1 MKKILCLIDIL
12 GIGGGAER
20 QIAGLAQFLCEKG
33 YKVDLVTYH
42 NNGNNPE
49 NLIWNSDLQV
59 FTLHTEKNKISKLSA
74 VYNHIKSVGGYDL
87 VIAYKD
93 GPCNIACLLKLFGA
107 KFRLIVSERNTNQQ
121 VTKKDKLKFLFYR
134 LADYIVPNA
143 HAQEDFI
150 KRNFPAL
157 NKKVVTITNFT
168 DTSHFI
174 PSVTTAN
181 DKVTI
186 LTVARVASQKNILNY
201 LEAINLLKQDGYTD
215 KVHFEW
221 YGNVQPGEEEYGKRC
236 EEKIKK
242 LSIDDMIEFHPA
254 TKDIV
259 KRYQACDIFCL
270 PSNYEGFPNV
280 ICEAMS
286 CGKPIACSR
295 VCDNPRIVQEN
306 VNSLMFDPQD
316 VSSIYTVLKQMID
329 MPQSKRVEWGASS
342 RTIAE
347 SLFSKEAFV
356 QKYIELIKE

>member
-1 MKKILCLIDIL
+1 MKKILCLIDTL
-12 GIGGGAER
+12 RIGGGAER
-20 QIAGLAQFLCEKG
+20 QMIGLALFLKEKG
-33 YKVDLVTYH
+33 YNVDLATYH
-42 NNGNNPE
+42 SQYGYQE
-49 NLIWNSDLQV
+49 LAKESDLNII
-59 FTLHTEKNKISKLSA
+59 TLEAKDNKWSKLNA
-74 VYNHIKSVGGYDL
+74 VSKQIKSVGGYDW

-93 GPCNIACLLKLFGA
+93 GPCIIACLLKLFGA
-107 KFRLIVSERNTNQQ
+107 KFRLIVSERNTNQH
-121 VTKKDKLKFLFYR
+121 VRKKDKLKFLFYR
-134 LADYIVPNA
+134 LADFVVPNA
-143 HAQEDFI
+143 HAQEDFV

-157 NKKVVTITNFT
+157 NNKVVTITNFT

-174 PSVTTAN
+174 PSATTAN

-236 EEKIKK
+236 EEKIKQ

-286 CGKPIACSR
+286 CGKPITCSK
-295 VCDNPRIVQEN
+295 VCDNPHIVQEN
-306 VNSLMFDPQD
+306 VNALMFDPQD
-316 VSSIYTVLKQMID
+316 VSSIYTVLKQMIE
-329 MPQSKRVEWGASS
+329 MPKSKLLEWGKSS
-342 RTIAE
+342 RVISET
-347 SLFSKEAFV
+347 LFSKEAFV
-356 QKYIELIKE
+356 EKYIKLLEN